1 MKQILAILTLFIM
14 LTACETVEDNTIK
27 TDAVISAVPDENKDI
42 SALPD
47 ENKETVF
54 ESDVRLTSQGFDADE
69 ITVKKGESLTIII
82 EGKEEEKLRE
92 LGLEKARGHYLTI
105 DGERIAQKE
114 LEDQDKINIPFDKE
128 GTFEIFDETSKQS
141 LTVNVE

>member
-1 MKQILAILTLFIM
+1 M

-27 TDAVISAVPDENKDI
+27 TDAVISAVLDENKDI

-47 ENKETVF
+47 ENKEAF